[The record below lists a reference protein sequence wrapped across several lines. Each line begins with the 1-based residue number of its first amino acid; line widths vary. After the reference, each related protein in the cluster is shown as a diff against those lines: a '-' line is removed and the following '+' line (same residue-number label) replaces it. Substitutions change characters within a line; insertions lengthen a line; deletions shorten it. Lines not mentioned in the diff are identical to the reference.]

1 MGQEPTHLTRGRT
14 ASAVRPFLLLFGKIL
29 LMLLQ
34 VEVNEKSF
42 GTKAIFTHL
51 KFDVNDHERVGLI
64 GRNGIGK
71 STLFGIIE
79 GRDKD
84 YSGRIIIRKGATVVG
99 TSQEYHEAGDKTVVE
114 YILSGLPRYAYLAKT
129 LREFPMLENP
139 TKHQLNVYSEALTE
153 FGDRG
158 YYNVE
163 GQVKEELKKFQLDKY
178 ADSSFVSLSGGQK
191 RLSEVVKIMHS
202 NAQLALIDEQTNY
215 MDYVAKAQFIDW
227 MKKTDEAILVITHD
241 RDVLQNVGRI
251 IEIKDG
257 GAVEY
262 RGNYD
267 DYIRQNLHSTAS
279 AMKDYELT
287 EQRMKNLRQKIL
299 DYQRLKEKARN
310 PATIHQFKRLENKA
324 RDELAELERV
334 GRPSFWIDEESM
346 KEIGYKDADR
356 YAKYKAKNIKINARS
371 TASRSERVLAYAQ
384 NLAVGYDAEVPLF
397 CGINFQVRSGDR
409 LELHGRNGVGKST
422 LIKVLL
428 GQPGPVIIEGKTGL
442 DNNVRLGIYEQ
453 EIGDKY
459 LDMPLG
465 EAIERIYLDRK
476 LPISDT
482 KVRSLMSNYL
492 FTEGDRNMIVR
503 NLSGG
508 QKARLQIINMLANEP
523 NLIILDEPTSHLDLP
538 SIEELERALSTYHG
552 AMIYISHDNYFRH
565 KLGGGVVEIKP
576 FDE

>member
-1 MGQEPTHLTRGRT
+1 
-14 ASAVRPFLLLFGKIL
+14 
-29 LMLLQ
+29 MLLQ
-34 VEVNEKSF
+34 AEIAEKSF
-42 GTKAIFTHL
+42 GTKSLFSHL
-51 KFDVNDHERVGLI
+51 KFDVDDHEKVGII

-84 YSGRIIIRKGATVVG
+84 FTGRVIIRRGATVVG
-99 TSQEYHEAGDKTVVE
+99 TSQEYHDVGDKTVTE
-114 YILSGLPRYAYLAKT
+114 YILSGLPNYASLAKT
-129 LREFPMLENP
+129 LREFPTLDNP
-139 TKHQLNVYSEALTE
+139 TKHQINVYSEALTE

-158 YYNVE
+158 YYNIE
-163 GQVKEELKKFQLDKY
+163 GQVKEELKKFQLERY
-178 ADSSFVSLSGGQK
+178 ADSSFASLSGGQK

-202 NAQLALIDEQTNY
+202 NAQLALIDEPTNY
-215 MDYVAKAQFIDW
+215 MDYVAKGQFIDW
-227 MKKTDEAILVITHD
+227 MKKAEEAIVVITHD

-267 DYIRQNLHSTAS
+267 DYIRQNFHSTSA
-279 AMKDYELT
+279 AMKDYELV
-287 EQRMKNLRQKIL
+287 ESRMKNLKQKIL

-324 RDELAELERV
+324 REELAELEEV

-346 KEIGYKDADR
+346 REVGYKDADR
-356 YAKYKAKNIKINARS
+356 YAKYKAKNIRINTKSAK
-371 TASRSERVLAYAQ
+371 SRSERVLAYAD
-384 NLAVGYDAEVPLF
+384 NLALGYGDEPLF
-397 CGINFQVRSGDR
+397 CDVNFQVRSGDK
-409 LELHGRNGVGKST
+409 LELHGRNGVGKTT
-422 LIKVLL
+422 LIKAML
-428 GQPGPVIIEGKTGL
+428 GQPGPKIIEGKTGL
-442 DNNVRLGIYEQ
+442 DTTVRLGIYEQ
-453 EIGDKY
+453 EIGSKY

-476 LPISDT
+476 LDISDT
-482 KVRSLMSNYL
+482 KVRSIMNNYL
-492 FTEGDRNMIVR
+492 FTEGDRNMMVR

-538 SIEELERALSTYHG
+538 SIEELERALTNYHG
-552 AMIYISHDNYFRH
+552 VMIYISHDNYFRH
-565 KLGGGVVEIKP
+565 KLGGEVVEIAP

>member
-1 MGQEPTHLTRGRT
+1 
-14 ASAVRPFLLLFGKIL
+14 
-29 LMLLQ
+29 MLLQ
-34 VEVNEKSF
+34 VEVGEKSF
-42 GTKAIFTHL
+42 GTKEIFNHL
-51 KFDVNDHERVGLI
+51 RFDVDDHEKVGII

-79 GRDKD
+79 ERDNDFTGRV
-84 YSGRIIIRKGATVVG
+84 IVRKGVTVVS
-99 TSQEYHEAGDKTVVE
+99 TAQEYHDAGDKTVVE
-114 YILSGLPRYAYLAKT
+114 YILSGLPNYAKLAKI
-129 LREFPMLENP
+129 LREFPLLDNP

-163 GQVKEELKKFQLDKY
+163 GQVKEELKKFQLERY
-178 ADSSFVSLSGGQK
+178 ADSLFASLSGGQK

-202 NAQLALIDEQTNY
+202 NAQLALIDEPTNY

-227 MKKTDEAILVITHD
+227 MKKTNEAILVITHD
-241 RDVLQNVGRI
+241 RDVLQNVSRI

-287 EQRMKNLRQKIL
+287 EQRMKNLKQKIL

-324 RDELAELERV
+324 RDELVELERI

-346 KEIGYKDADR
+346 KEVGYKDADR
-356 YAKYKAKNIKINARS
+356 YAKYKARNIKINARS

-384 NLAVGYDAEVPLF
+384 NLAVGYDAEMPLF

-422 LIKVLL
+422 LIKAML
-428 GQPGPVIIEGKTGL
+428 GQPGPEIIEGKTGI
-442 DNNVRLGIYEQ
+442 DPTVRLGIYEQ

-459 LDMPLG
+459 LNMPLG
-465 EAIERIYLDRK
+465 EAIERIYLDRG
-476 LPISDT
+476 LDIGDT
-482 KVRSLMSNYL
+482 KVRALMSNYL
-492 FTEGDRNMIVR
+492 FTDGDRNMIVR

-552 AMIYISHDNYFRH
+552 AMIYISHDNYFRR
-565 KLGGGVVEIKP
+565 KLGGEVVEITP
-576 FDE
+576 FDK

>member
-1 MGQEPTHLTRGRT
+1 
-14 ASAVRPFLLLFGKIL
+14 
-29 LMLLQ
+29 MLLQ
-34 VEVNEKSF
+34 VEISEKSF
-42 GTKAIFTHL
+42 GTKELFTHL
-51 KFDVNDHERVGLI
+51 KFDVDDYEKVGII

-84 YSGRIIIRKGATVVG
+84 FAGHIIVRRGATVVG
-99 TSQEYHEAGDKTVVE
+99 TSQEYHGAGDKTVVE
-114 YILSGLPRYAYLAKT
+114 YILSGLPNYAKLAKI
-129 LREFPMLENP
+129 LREFPLLENP

-163 GQVKEELKKFQLDKY
+163 GQVKEELKKFQLEKY
-178 ADSSFVSLSGGQK
+178 ADSPFASLSGGQK

-202 NAQLALIDEQTNY
+202 NAQLALIDEPTNY
-215 MDYVAKAQFIDW
+215 MDYVAKNQFIDW
-227 MKKTDEAILVITHD
+227 MKKTGEAIVVITHD

-267 DYIRQNLHSTAS
+267 DYIRQNLHSTAAS
-279 AMKDYELT
+279 MKDYELT
-287 EQRMKNLRQKIL
+287 EARMKNLKQKIL

-310 PATIHQFKRLENKA
+310 PGTIQSFKRLENKA
-324 RDELAELERV
+324 RAELAELEKI
-334 GRPSFWIDEESM
+334 GRPSFWIDEKSI
-346 KEIGYKDADR
+346 KSVGYKDADR
-356 YAKYKAKNIKINARS
+356 YAKYKAKNIRINTKS
-371 TASRSERVLAYAQ
+371 TKSRSERVLAYAD
-384 NLAVGYDAEVPLF
+384 NLAVGYDGEPLF
-397 CGINFQVRSGDR
+397 CGVNFQVRSGDR

-422 LIKVLL
+422 LIRAML
-428 GQPGPVIIEGKTGL
+428 GQTGPEIIEGKTGL
-442 DNNVRLGIYEQ
+442 DATVKLGIYEQ

-459 LDMPLG
+459 LNMPLG

-476 LPISDT
+476 LDISDT
-482 KVRSLMSNYL
+482 KVRALMNNYL
-492 FTEGDRNMIVR
+492 FTDSDRNMLVH

-508 QKARLQIINMLANEP
+508 QKARLQIINMLAGDP

-538 SIEELERALSTYHG
+538 SIEELERALSNYHG
-552 AMIYISHDNYFRH
+552 AMIYISHDNYFRC
-565 KLGGGVVEIKP
+565 KLGGEVVEITP

>member
-1 MGQEPTHLTRGRT
+1 
-14 ASAVRPFLLLFGKIL
+14 
-29 LMLLQ
+29 MLLQ
-34 VEVNEKSF
+34 VEVTEKSF
-42 GTKAIFTHL
+42 GTKELFSHL
-51 KFDVNDHERVGLI
+51 KFDVDEHEKVGII

-79 GRDKD
+79 GKD
-84 YSGRIIIRKGATVVG
+84 NDYAGRVIVRRGATVVS
-99 TSQEYHEAGDKTVVE
+99 TSQEYHDAGDKTVVE
-114 YILSGLPRYAYLAKT
+114 YILSGLPKYAQLAKV

-139 TKHQLNVYSEALTE
+139 TRHQLNVYSEALTE
-153 FGDRG
+153 FGNRG

-163 GQVKEELKKFQLDKY
+163 GQVKEELKKFQLERY

-202 NAQLALIDEQTNY
+202 NAQLALIDEPTNY

-267 DYIRQNLHSTAS
+267 DYIRQNLQHTAAS
-279 AMKDYELT
+279 MKDYELT
-287 EQRMKNLRQKIL
+287 ESRMRNLRQKIQ
-299 DYQRLKEKARN
+299 DYQRLKERARN

-324 RDELAELERV
+324 REELAELEAM

-346 KEIGYKDADR
+346 KEVGYKDADR
-356 YAKYKAKNIKINARS
+356 YAKYKAKNIRINTS
-371 TASRSERVLAYAQ
+371 VKSSRSRSDRVLAYAE
-384 NLAVGYDAEVPLF
+384 NLAVGYDDTPLF
-397 CGINFQVRSGDR
+397 CDANFQVRSGDR

-422 LIKVLL
+422 LLRAML
-428 GQPGPVIIEGKTGL
+428 GQPGPTIIEGKTGI
-442 DNNVRLGIYEQ
+442 DSAVNLGIYEQ
-453 EIGDKY
+453 EVSPKY
-459 LDMPLG
+459 FDLPLG
-465 EAIERIYLDRK
+465 EAIERIYLDRN

-482 KVRSLMSNYL
+482 KVRALMSNYL
-492 FTEGDRNMIVR
+492 FTESDRNMLVR
-503 NLSGG
+503 DLSGG
-508 QKARLQIINMLANEP
+508 QKARLQIINMLANDP
-523 NLIILDEPTSHLDLP
+523 GLIILDEPTSHLDLP
-538 SIEELERALSTYHG
+538 NIEELERALTNYHG
-552 AMIYISHDNYFRH
+552 AMIYISHDNYFRR
-565 KLGGGVVEIKP
+565 KLGGEVVEIAS

>member
-1 MGQEPTHLTRGRT
+1 
-14 ASAVRPFLLLFGKIL
+14 
-29 LMLLQ
+29 MLLQ
-34 VEVNEKSF
+34 VEISEKSF
-42 GTKAIFTHL
+42 GTKELFTHL
-51 KFDVNDHERVGLI
+51 KFDVDDHEKVGII

-84 YSGRIIIRKGATVVG
+84 YTGRIIVRRGATVVG
-99 TSQEYHEAGDKTVVE
+99 TAQEYHDAGDKTVVE
-114 YILSGLPRYAYLAKT
+114 YILSGLPNYARLAKT
-129 LREFPMLENP
+129 MREFPNLENP
-139 TKHQLNVYSEALTE
+139 TRHQLNVYSEALTE

-163 GQVKEELKKFQLDKY
+163 GQVKEELKKFQLERY
-178 ADSSFVSLSGGQK
+178 ADSSFASLSGGQK

-202 NAQLALIDEQTNY
+202 NAQLALIDEPTNY

-227 MKKTDEAILVITHD
+227 MKKTTEAIVVITHD

-267 DYIRQNLHSTAS
+267 DYIRQNLHSTTT
-279 AMKDYELT
+279 AMKDYELV
-287 EQRMKNLRQKIL
+287 ESRMKNLKQKIL

-324 RDELAELERV
+324 REELAELEAV
-334 GRPSFWIDEESM
+334 GRPSFWIDETS
-346 KEIGYKDADR
+346 IQQVGYKDADR
-356 YAKYKAKNIKINARS
+356 YAKYKAKNIRINTK
-371 TASRSERVLAYAQ
+371 TASSRSERVLAYAR
-384 NLAVGYDAEVPLF
+384 NLAVGYGDTPLF
-397 CGINFQVRSGDR
+397 CDINFQVRSGDR

-422 LIKVLL
+422 LIKAMLS
-428 GQPGPVIIEGKTGL
+428 QPGPTIIEGETGL
-442 DNNVRLGIYEQ
+442 DSNVRLGIYEQ
-453 EIGDKY
+453 EISQKY
-459 LDMPLG
+459 FDMPLG

-476 LPISDT
+476 LPIGDT
-482 KVRSLMSNYL
+482 KVRSLLSNYL
-492 FTEGDRNMIVR
+492 FTEGDRNMLVCD
-503 NLSGG
+503 LSGG
-508 QKARLQIINMLANEP
+508 QKARLQIINMLANDP

-538 SIEELERALSTYHG
+538 SIEELERALSAYHG

-565 KLGGGVVEIKP
+565 KLGGEVVEIAP
-576 FDE
+576 FSE

>member
-1 MGQEPTHLTRGRT
+1 
-14 ASAVRPFLLLFGKIL
+14 
-29 LMLLQ
+29 MLLQ
-34 VEVNEKSF
+34 VEIAEKSF
-42 GTKAIFTHL
+42 GTKSLFSHL
-51 KFDVNDHERVGLI
+51 KFDVDDHEKVGII

-71 STLFGIIE
+71 STLFSIIE
-79 GRDKD
+79 GRDND
-84 YSGRIIIRKGATVVG
+84 FTGRVIIRRGATVVG
-99 TSQEYHEAGDKTVVE
+99 TSQEYHDAGDKTVTE
-114 YILSGLPRYAYLAKT
+114 YILSGLPNYASLAKI
-129 LREFPMLENP
+129 LREFPTLDNP
-139 TKHQLNVYSEALTE
+139 TKHQINVYSEALTE

-158 YYNVE
+158 YYNIE
-163 GQVKEELKKFQLDKY
+163 GQVKEELKKFQLERY
-178 ADSSFVSLSGGQK
+178 ADSPFVSLSGGQK

-202 NAQLALIDEQTNY
+202 NAQLALIDEPTNY

-267 DYIRQNLHSTAS
+267 DYIRQNFHSTSA
-279 AMKDYELT
+279 AMKDYELV
-287 EQRMKNLRQKIL
+287 ESRMKNLKQKIL

-324 RDELAELERV
+324 REELAELEEV

-346 KEIGYKDADR
+346 KEVGYKDADR
-356 YAKYKAKNIKINARS
+356 YAKYKAKNIRINTKS
-371 TASRSERVLAYAQ
+371 TKSRSERVLAYAD
-384 NLAVGYDAEVPLF
+384 NLALGYGDEPLF
-397 CGINFQVRSGDR
+397 CGVNFQVRSGDK
-409 LELHGRNGVGKST
+409 LELHGRNGVGKTT
-422 LIKVLL
+422 LIKAML
-428 GQPGPVIIEGKTGL
+428 GQPGPKIIEGKTGL
-442 DNNVRLGIYEQ
+442 DATVRLGIYEQ
-453 EIGDKY
+453 EIGSKY

-476 LPISDT
+476 LDISDT
-482 KVRSLMSNYL
+482 KVRALMSNYL
-492 FTEGDRNMIVR
+492 FTEGDRNMLVR

-538 SIEELERALSTYHG
+538 SIEELERALTNYYG
-552 AMIYISHDNYFRH
+552 AMIYISHDNYFRR
-565 KLGGGVVEIKP
+565 KLGGEVVEITP

>member
-1 MGQEPTHLTRGRT
+1 
-14 ASAVRPFLLLFGKIL
+14 
-29 LMLLQ
+29 MLLQ
-34 VEVNEKSF
+34 VEISEKSF
-42 GTKAIFTHL
+42 GTKELFTHL
-51 KFDVNDHERVGLI
+51 KFDVDDHEKVGII

-84 YSGRIIIRKGATVVG
+84 YTGRIIVRRGATVVS
-99 TSQEYHEAGDKTVVE
+99 TAQEYHDAGDKTVVE
-114 YILSGLPRYAYLAKT
+114 YILSGLPNYARLAKT
-129 LREFPMLENP
+129 LREFPNLENP
-139 TKHQLNVYSEALTE
+139 TRHQLNVYSEALTE

-163 GQVKEELKKFQLDKY
+163 GQVKEELKKFQLDRY
-178 ADSSFVSLSGGQK
+178 ADSPFASLSGGQK

-202 NAQLALIDEQTNY
+202 NAQLALIDEPTNY

-227 MKKTDEAILVITHD
+227 MKKSDEAIVVITHD

-267 DYIRQNLHSTAS
+267 DYIRQNLHSTTT
-279 AMKDYELT
+279 AMKDYELV
-287 EQRMKNLRQKIL
+287 ESRMKNLKQKIL

-324 RDELAELERV
+324 REELTELEAV
-334 GRPSFWIDEESM
+334 GRPSFWIDETS
-346 KEIGYKDADR
+346 IQQVGYKDADR
-356 YAKYKAKNIKINARS
+356 YAKYKAKNIRINTK
-371 TASRSERVLAYAQ
+371 TASSRSERVLAYAR
-384 NLAVGYDAEVPLF
+384 NLAVGYGDTPLF
-397 CGINFQVRSGDR
+397 CDINFQVRSGDR

-422 LIKVLL
+422 LIKAMLS
-428 GQPGPVIIEGKTGL
+428 QPGPTIIEGETGL
-442 DNNVRLGIYEQ
+442 DSNVRLGIYEQ
-453 EIGDKY
+453 EISQKY
-459 LDMPLG
+459 FDMPLG

-476 LPISDT
+476 LPIGDT
-482 KVRSLMSNYL
+482 KVRSLLSNYL
-492 FTEGDRNMIVR
+492 FTEGDRNMLVR
-503 NLSGG
+503 DLSGG
-508 QKARLQIINMLANEP
+508 QKARLQIINMLANDP

-538 SIEELERALSTYHG
+538 SIEELERALSNYHG

-565 KLGGGVVEIKP
+565 KLGGEVVEIAP
-576 FDE
+576 FSE

>member
-51 KFDVNDHERVGLI
+51 KFDVNDHEKVGLI

-139 TKHQLNVYSEALTE
+139 TKHQLNVYSEALME

-163 GQVKEELKKFQLDKY
+163 GQVKEELKKFQLNKY
-178 ADSSFVSLSGGQK
+178 ADSPFASLSGGQK

-202 NAQLALIDEQTNY
+202 NAQLALIDEPTNY

-227 MKKTDEAILVITHD
+227 MKKTDEAIVVITHD

-262 RGNYD
+262 KGNYD

-287 EQRMKNLRQKIL
+287 EQRMKNLKQKIL

-346 KEIGYKDADR
+346 KGVGYKDADR
-356 YAKYKAKNIKINARS
+356 YAKYKAKNIKINAHS

-384 NLAVGYDAEVPLF
+384 NLAVGYDAEMPLF

-422 LIKVLL
+422 LIKALL

-476 LPISDT
+476 LSISDT
-482 KVRSLMSNYL
+482 KVRALMNNYL

-565 KLGGGVVEIKP
+565 KLGGEVVEIKP

>member
-1 MGQEPTHLTRGRT
+1 
-14 ASAVRPFLLLFGKIL
+14 
-29 LMLLQ
+29 MLLQ
-34 VEVNEKSF
+34 VEVAEKSF
-42 GTKAIFTHL
+42 GTKSLFSHL
-51 KFDVNDHERVGLI
+51 KFDVDDHEKVGII

-79 GRDKD
+79 GRDND
-84 YSGRIIIRKGATVVG
+84 FTGRVIIRRGATVVG
-99 TSQEYHEAGDKTVVE
+99 TSQEYHNAGDKTVTE
-114 YILSGLPRYAYLAKT
+114 YILSGLPNYANLAKT
-129 LREFPMLENP
+129 LREFPTLENP
-139 TKHQLNVYSEALTE
+139 TKHQINVYSEALTE

-158 YYNVE
+158 YYNIE
-163 GQVKEELKKFQLDKY
+163 GQVKEELKKFQLEKY
-178 ADSSFVSLSGGQK
+178 ADSSFASLSGGQK

-202 NAQLALIDEQTNY
+202 NAQLALIDEPTNY
-215 MDYVAKAQFIDW
+215 MDYVAKGQFIDW
-227 MKKTDEAILVITHD
+227 MKKAEEAIVVITHD

-267 DYIRQNLHSTAS
+267 DYIRQNFHSTSA
-279 AMKDYELT
+279 AMKDYELV
-287 EQRMKNLRQKIL
+287 ESRMKNLKQKIL

-346 KEIGYKDADR
+346 KEVGYKDADR
-356 YAKYKAKNIKINARS
+356 YAKYKANNIRINTKS
-371 TASRSERVLAYAQ
+371 TKSRSERVLAYAD
-384 NLAVGYDAEVPLF
+384 NLALGYGDKPLF
-397 CGINFQVRSGDR
+397 CDINFQVRSGDK
-409 LELHGRNGVGKST
+409 LELHGRNGVGKTT
-422 LIKVLL
+422 LIKAML
-428 GQPGPVIIEGKTGL
+428 GQSGPEIIEGKTGL

-482 KVRSLMSNYL
+482 KVRALMNNYL
-492 FTEGDRNMIVR
+492 FTESDHNMIVR

-538 SIEELERALSTYHG
+538 SIEELERALSNYHG
-552 AMIYISHDNYFRH
+552 AMIYISHDNYFRR
-565 KLGGGVVEIKP
+565 KLGGEVVEIKP

>member
-1 MGQEPTHLTRGRT
+1 
-14 ASAVRPFLLLFGKIL
+14 
-29 LMLLQ
+29 MLLQ
-34 VEVNEKSF
+34 VEVSEKSF
-42 GTKAIFTHL
+42 GTKEIFNHL
-51 KFDVNDHERVGLI
+51 RFDVDDHEKVGII

-79 GRDKD
+79 GEDND
-84 YSGRIIIRKGATVVG
+84 FTGRIIVRKGATVVS
-99 TSQEYHEAGDKTVVE
+99 TSQEYHDAGDKTVVE
-114 YILSGLPRYAYLAKT
+114 YILSGLPNYTKLTKV
-129 LREFPMLENP
+129 LREFPLLDNP

-163 GQVKEELKKFQLDKY
+163 GQVKEELKKFQLERY
-178 ADSSFVSLSGGQK
+178 ADSLFASLSGGQK

-202 NAQLALIDEQTNY
+202 NAQLALIDEPTNY

-267 DYIRQNLHSTAS
+267 DYIRQNFHSTSA
-279 AMKDYELT
+279 AMKDYELV
-287 EQRMKNLRQKIL
+287 EARMRNLRQRVL
-299 DYQRLKEKARN
+299 DYQRLKEKSRSAG
-310 PATIHQFKRLENKA
+310 TIQSFKRLENKA
-324 RDELAELERV
+324 REELAELEKV
-334 GRPSFWIDEESM
+334 GRPSFWIDEMSM
-346 KEIGYKDADR
+346 REANYKDVDR
-356 YAKYKAKNIKINARS
+356 YAKYKARNIKINAKS
-371 TASRSERVLAYAQ
+371 VASRSERVLAYAD
-384 NLAVGYDAEVPLF
+384 NLAVGYNDEPLF
-397 CGINFQVRSGDR
+397 CGVNFQVRSGDR

-422 LIKVLL
+422 LIRAML
-428 GQPGPVIIEGKTGL
+428 GQPGPEIIEGKTGI
-442 DNNVRLGIYEQ
+442 DPTVRLGIYEQ

-459 LDMPLG
+459 LNMPLG

-476 LPISDT
+476 LDIGDT
-482 KVRSLMSNYL
+482 KVRALMGNYL
-492 FTEGDRNMIVR
+492 FTEGDRNMLVR
-503 NLSGG
+503 DLSGG
-508 QKARLQIINMLANEP
+508 QKARLQIINMLAGEP

-538 SIEELERALSTYHG
+538 SIEELERALFNYCG
-552 AMIYISHDNYFRH
+552 AMIYISHDNYFRR
-565 KLGGGVVEIKP
+565 KLGGEVVEITP

>member
-1 MGQEPTHLTRGRT
+1 
-14 ASAVRPFLLLFGKIL
+14 
-29 LMLLQ
+29 MLLQ
-34 VEVNEKSF
+34 VEISEKSF
-42 GTKAIFTHL
+42 GTKELFTHL
-51 KFDVNDHERVGLI
+51 KFDVDDHEKVGII

-84 YSGRIIIRKGATVVG
+84 YTGRIIVRRGATVVS
-99 TSQEYHEAGDKTVVE
+99 TAQEYHDAGDKTVVE
-114 YILSGLPRYAYLAKT
+114 YILSGLPNYARLAKT
-129 LREFPMLENP
+129 LREFPNLENP
-139 TKHQLNVYSEALTE
+139 TRHQLNVYSEALTE

-163 GQVKEELKKFQLDKY
+163 GQVKEELKKFQLERY
-178 ADSSFVSLSGGQK
+178 ADSPFASLSGGQK

-202 NAQLALIDEQTNY
+202 NAQLALIDEPTNY

-227 MKKTDEAILVITHD
+227 MKKSDEAIVVITHD

-267 DYIRQNLHSTAS
+267 DYIRQNLHSTTT
-279 AMKDYELT
+279 AMKDYELV
-287 EQRMKNLRQKIL
+287 ESRMKNLKQKIL

-324 RDELAELERV
+324 REELTELEAV
-334 GRPSFWIDEESM
+334 GRPSFWIDETS
-346 KEIGYKDADR
+346 IQQVGYKDADR
-356 YAKYKAKNIKINARS
+356 YAKYKAKNIRINTKATS
-371 TASRSERVLAYAQ
+371 SRSERVLAYAR
-384 NLAVGYDAEVPLF
+384 NLAVGYGDTPLF
-397 CGINFQVRSGDR
+397 CDINFQVRSGDR

-422 LIKVLL
+422 LIKAMLS
-428 GQPGPVIIEGKTGL
+428 QPGPTIIEGETGL
-442 DNNVRLGIYEQ
+442 DSNVRLGIYEQ
-453 EIGDKY
+453 EISQKY
-459 LDMPLG
+459 FDMPLG

-476 LPISDT
+476 LPIGDT
-482 KVRSLMSNYL
+482 KVRSLLSNYL
-492 FTEGDRNMIVR
+492 FTEGDRNMLVR
-503 NLSGG
+503 DLSGG
-508 QKARLQIINMLANEP
+508 QKARLQIINMLANDP

-538 SIEELERALSTYHG
+538 SIEELERALSAYRG

-565 KLGGGVVEIKP
+565 KLSGEVVEIAP
-576 FDE
+576 FSE

>member
-1 MGQEPTHLTRGRT
+1 M
-14 ASAVRPFLLLFGKIL
+14 AVRPFLLLFGKIL

-51 KFDVNDHERVGLI
+51 KFDVNDHEKVGLI

-99 TSQEYHEAGDKTVVE
+99 TSQEYHEAGGKTVVE

-163 GQVKEELKKFQLDKY
+163 GQVKEELKKFQLNKY
-178 ADSSFVSLSGGQK
+178 ADSPFASLSGGQK

-202 NAQLALIDEQTNY
+202 NAQLVLIDEPTNY

-227 MKKTDEAILVITHD
+227 MKKTDEAIVVITHD

-262 RGNYD
+262 KGNYD

-299 DYQRLKEKARN
+299 DYQRLKEKSRN

-346 KEIGYKDADR
+346 KEVGYKDADR
-356 YAKYKAKNIKINARS
+356 YAKYKAKNIKINTHSA
-371 TASRSERVLAYAQ
+371 TSRSERILTYAH
-384 NLAVGYDAEVPLF
+384 NLAIGYDAETPLF

-422 LIKVLL
+422 LIKALL
-428 GQPGPVIIEGKTGL
+428 SQPGPVIIEGETGL
-442 DNNVRLGIYEQ
+442 DSNVRLGIYEQ
-453 EIGDKY
+453 EMGNKY
-459 LDMPLG
+459 LGMPLG

-482 KVRSLMSNYL
+482 KVRALMNSYL

-565 KLGGGVVEIKP
+565 KLGGEVVEIKP